1 MKQPEQPAIDAMFDD
16 FETDALEAVHGV
28 PDDAVVAELRRI
40 VTAMYLR
47 WPSEYDVYAMDSQ
60 TAAVEI
66 QREPGQGCL
75 LLVCEPARQALCVI
89 TVASISRR
97 ARYQDSAMLPD
108 GFVADGMRDLAIPER
123 AAQRSNE

>member
-1 MKQPEQPAIDAMFDD
+1 MTKPAEPAVDAMFDD
-16 FETDALEAVHGV
+16 FENDALEAVHGV

-60 TAAVEI
+60 AAAVEI
-66 QREPGQGCL
+66 QRDPEQGTL
-75 LLVCEPARQALCVI
+75 LLVCEPAHQALCIVTI
-89 TVASISRR
+89 ASVSRR

-108 GFVADGMRDLAIPER
+108 GFVADGMRDMAITER
-123 AAQRSNE
+123 APQLGNE